1 MVLAIDPG
9 TSRPQWK
16 LGKIEAVYP
25 GKDGNIRVVDVREND
40 KIYRRSIGRVSPLEF

>member
-9 TSRPQWK
+9 TPRRQWK

-25 GKDGNIRVVDVREND
+25 GKDGNVRVVDVRENLD
-40 KIYRRSIGRVSPLEF
+40 YTVYVCMYVCPYEL